1 MGSSRQ
7 AQFFIRVMN
16 SYFDRIL
23 THQLGLPEGLL
34 IDGLGSKL
42 RFPNIQ
48 VKKISRNCEFFA
60 N

>member
-42 RFPNIQ
+42 RFPNI
-48 VKKISRNCEFFA
+48 
-60 N
+60 